1 MAENPGQAWPSE
13 AKEILMTTL
22 RTFAPFTL
30 WPTQGQKGAFM
41 KQCRWACAILVL
53 CAAAAIASPAQT
65 LTTLASF
72 TGTNGSQP
80 YLANLVQATNGN
92 FYGTTQFGGPNKGTG
107 CVPNCGTVFE
117 ITPAGKLT
125 TLYDFCAHTNC
136 TDGSVPNSGL
146 VQASNGLLYGTTN
159 LGGANGFGTIFEMTL
174 AGKLTTI
181 YNFCSVTACTDGAR
195 PGAALIQATNGKLYS
210 TTSEGGTS
218 FLGTVYEITLAG
230 KLTTLHS
237 FDGTDGELVNGALV
251 QGTNGNFYGTATLGG
266 TSTACSGGGCGT
278 VFKMT
283 PGGTLTT
290 LHSFDGTDGEYL
302 YAGLV
307 QTTNGNFYG
316 VTYLGGTSKYGTV
329 FEITPAGSLTTWQN
343 LDFTDGGEPLGA
355 LVQATDGNLYGT
367 TSAGGAIG
375 AGTIFEMTPAGTLT
389 TLYSFCS
396 LSQCTDGKIPEAGL
410 IQGTNGDF
418 YGTTIAGGAGG
429 TQGDGTVFSFA
440 TGLHPFVETQP
451 TAGKVGGKVIILGNN
466 LNGATSVTF
475 NTSKAA
481 FNVVSNSEITTTV
494 PEGATT
500 GKVKVVTPKRK
511 LTSNV
516 NFRVL
521 K

>member
-1 MAENPGQAWPSE
+1 MAFTARR
-13 AKEILMTTL
+13 ILMTIL
-22 RTFAPFTL
+22 RTFASCTL
-30 WPTQGQKGAFM
+30 PQTQGHNETFLKRWQ
-41 KQCRWACAILVL
+41 WACAILVF
-53 CAAAAIASPAQT
+53 CAAAAVPSSAQT

-92 FYGTTQFGGPNKGTG
+92 FYGTTQYGGTNKGTG
-107 CVPNCGTVFE
+107 CVPDCGTVFE

-125 TLYDFCAHTNC
+125 TLYDFCAQTNC

-181 YNFCSVTACTDGAR
+181 YSFCSVTACTDGAR

-210 TTSEGGTS
+210 TTSEGGSS

-237 FDGTDGELVNGALV
+237 FDGTDGELINAALV
-251 QGTNGNFYGTATLGG
+251 QATDGNFYGTTTLGG

-278 VFKMT
+278 VFKIT
-283 PGGTLTT
+283 PGGTFTS
-290 LHSFDGTDGEYL
+290 LHSFDGTDGDYL

-307 QTTNGNFYG
+307 QATNGNFYG
-316 VTYLGGTSKYGTV
+316 VTYLGGTAKYGTV
-329 FEITPAGSLTTWQN
+329 FEITPGGTLTTWQN
-343 LDFTDGGEPLGA
+343 FDFTDGGEPLGA

-367 TSAGGAIG
+367 TSAGGTTG

-396 LSQCTDGKIPEAGL
+396 LSQCMDGKIPEAGL

-418 YGTTIAGGAGG
+418 YGTTIGGGAGG
-429 TQGDGTVFSFA
+429 TEGDGTVFSFA

-451 TAGKVGGKVIILGNN
+451 TAGKVGAKVIILGNN
-466 LNGATSVTF
+466 LTGATSVTF
-475 NTSKAA
+475 NNTTAVFK
-481 FNVVSNSEITTTV
+481 VVSNSEITTTV
-494 PEGATT
+494 PAGATT
-500 GKVKVVTPKRK
+500 GKVRVVTPKRK
-511 LTSNV
+511 LASNV